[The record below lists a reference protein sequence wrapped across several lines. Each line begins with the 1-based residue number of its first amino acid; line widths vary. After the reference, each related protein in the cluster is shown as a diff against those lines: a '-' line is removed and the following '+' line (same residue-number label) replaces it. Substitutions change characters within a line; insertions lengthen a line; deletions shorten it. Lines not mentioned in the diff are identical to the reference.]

1 MSVSGPGVRMTSAGR
16 PALVHIDG
24 ASTCEVT
31 VTSPSNRKIPVK
43 VDRSDNR
50 YTAEFTPVEV
60 GECVH
65 SYLQLALHKKPLFI
79 RIVVMKK

>member
-16 PALVHIDG
+16 PAQVHVDG

-60 GECVH
+60 GECVYIH
-65 SYLQLALHKKPLFI
+65 IISRHCKKTNFSL
-79 RIVVMKK
+79 

>member
-1 MSVSGPGVRMTSAGR
+1 MKISSPDWQTGSPFTCRVLEPGQVSVSGPGVRMTSAGR

-24 ASTCEVT
+24 ASTCDVT

-60 GECVH
+60 GE
-65 SYLQLALHKKPLFI
+65 
-79 RIVVMKK
+79 